1 MAAQVFISYSS
12 KDDAA
17 VELRDAVRQALKDA
31 GYEVFVDKWDITPGT
46 LWGQAIR
53 IALAESHAAVILFS
67 KSTLNHDYV
76 LYEAGILSLRCHLDK
91 DFKLIPVLFEEVK
104 PEHLKRKRFS
114 PLAIADIQSVKIT
127 STQQIVE
134 KIRDLLGPA
143 GGRVGHKT
151 VVDSLADQI
160 ALELGELP
168 TLRLKQLA
176 ARLNLQ
182 ISVWSEQRGVSEI
195 ATELTR
201 LVLREG
207 MAGVEKCIRTLIN
220 TRVAEP
226 KPLVNLLSPLWVRHE
241 AAGRIPQASHHLV
254 ALNGA
259 FFDFTARMYLLR
271 AVWPDQAIELCSV
284 SEPHG
289 EDRVAYVTNEIANYV
304 MATRPMYKKPTQALE
319 YLRRQK
325 VPLYVTLPPPVPAID
340 ELEKLL
346 AAFPNVTFLLH
357 TGEKALD
364 PTHLPGIVEPLP
376 ELAPNEE
383 QDACDRYSNILG
395 LLNGLLNAQRG

>member
-12 KDDAA
+12 KDEAA
-17 VELRDAVRQALKDA
+17 VALRDDVRQALKGA
-31 GYEVFVDKWDITPGT
+31 GYEVFVDKWDIAPGT

-67 KSTLNHDYV
+67 KSTLDHDYV

-91 DFKLIPVLFEEVK
+91 GFKLIPVLFEEVK
-104 PEHLKRKRFS
+104 PEDLTSRRFS

-134 KIRDLLGPA
+134 KIRELLGPA
-143 GGRVGHKT
+143 EGRVGHKT

-160 ALELGELP
+160 AMELSGLSDAR
-168 TLRLKQLA
+168 LRQLVA
-176 ARLNLQ
+176 NLNLQ
-182 ISVWSEQRGVSEI
+182 VTFWSEQRGISEI

-207 MAGVEKCIRTLIN
+207 MAGVEKCIRTLVN

-226 KPLVNLLSPLWVRHE
+226 KPLVKLLSPLWVRHE
-241 AAGRIPQASHHLV
+241 AARRIPQASHHLV
-254 ALNGA
+254 ALNGI
-259 FFDFTARMYLLR
+259 FFADFTARMYLLR
-271 AVWPDQAIELCSV
+271 AVWPKQDIEMCPV
-284 SEPHG
+284 SETHG
-289 EDRVAYVTNEIANYV
+289 EDRVAHVTNEIANHV
-304 MATRPMYKKPTQALE
+304 MATRPMYKRPAQALE
-319 YLRRQK
+319 YLRRQR
-325 VPLYVTLPPPVPAID
+325 VPLYVTLPPPVPALD

-346 AAFPNVTFLLH
+346 AAFPDVTFLLH
-357 TGEKALD
+357 TGDKALD
-364 PTHLPGIVEPLP
+364 PNYLPGIVEPLP

-383 QDACDRYSNILG
+383 QDACDRYGNIL
-395 LLNGLLNAQRG
+395 GLLNAQRG